1 MTLASPKLPAIQPVA
16 KAGGGAIK
24 ATNGADWMLVAHGRA
39 WVGGGPRQGRRGL
52 RRPNRSP
59 ARVGSGPPGP
69 VRGRVVRRIGAG
81 EGSGSAGA
89 GAGQL
94 WISAHDVEKLYRVP
108 VR

>member
-1 MTLASPKLPAIQPVA
+1 
-16 KAGGGAIK
+16 
-24 ATNGADWMLVAHGRA
+24 
-39 WVGGGPRQGRRGL
+39 
-52 RRPNRSP
+52 
-59 ARVGSGPPGP
+59 

>member
-16 KAGGGAIK
+16 KAGGVAIK
-24 ATNGADWMLVAHGRA
+24 ATNEADWMLVAHGRA
-39 WVGGGPRQGRRGL
+39 WVAGLGKGRRGL

>member
-1 MTLASPKLPAIQPVA
+1 
-16 KAGGGAIK
+16 
-24 ATNGADWMLVAHGRA
+24 
-39 WVGGGPRQGRRGL
+39 
-52 RRPNRSP
+52 
-59 ARVGSGPPGP
+59 

-81 EGSGSAGA
+81 EASGSAGV